1 MVPFQLRQEAYAR
14 LRISGSL
21 VFFIS
26 FIALAILGISKLV
39 ELSQGNYGH
48 LVTDSAWFYIFLTSM
63 LIGTQLFLAGFIGD
77 LVSRSNPNR
86 NDYQIEEE
94 IRCGK

>member
-1 MVPFQLRQEAYAR
+1 MHVFGFL
-14 LRISGSL
+14 GSI
-21 VFFIS
+21 VFMIS
-26 FIALAILGISKLV
+26 FVALAALGVDKLID
-39 ELSQGNYGH
+39 LYNGSYGH

-77 LVSRSNPNR
+77 LLSRANPNR

-94 IRCGK
+94 IRCKN

>member
-1 MVPFQLRQEAYAR
+1 MH
-14 LRISGSL
+14 
-21 VFFIS
+21 VFGFLGTIVFLIS
-26 FIALAILGISKLV
+26 FVALAVLGIDKLID
-39 ELSQGNYGH
+39 LSRGSYGH

-77 LVSRSNPNR
+77 LLSRTNPNR
-86 NDYQIEEE
+86 NDYQIEEA